1 MDILKNLNEQQ
12 KEAVLAADGP
22 LLILAGAGSGKT
34 MTLTSKIAYLI
45 KARGTHPAN
54 ILAVTF
60 TNKAAGEMKER
71 VAKICGEPLGAL
83 NIGTFH
89 SVCLNII
96 RENTELCGLKKR
108 FVIFDAKDQETVLK
122 AIIKEFELD
131 EDKFAPEI
139 FSNQISKLKN
149 KLICKANNLRC

>member
-1 MDILKNLNEQQ
+1 MDILKNLNDQQ

-34 MTLTSKIAYLI
+34 LTLTSKIAYLI
-45 KARGTHPAN
+45 KARGTLPAN

-89 SVCLNII
+89 SVCL
-96 RENTELCGLKKR
+96 
-108 FVIFDAKDQETVLK
+108 
-122 AIIKEFELD
+122 
-131 EDKFAPEI
+131 
-139 FSNQISKLKN
+139 
-149 KLICKANNLRC
+149 